1 MPYYNRPSALNYMLE
16 LEEEE
21 RWSHHLQL
29 KNDAMAVEVGPGAI
43 SAGPR
48 KYYVGWRHTLST
60 IPSSLSS
67 KMLQINKRKKGEE
80 QTEKVEKQNVCTYIN
95 FGEDHKVARSLLE
108 QTLPQEGS
116 CGSLAT
122 VVAELAYDVHYNIRV
137 DISVADKYQK
147 VRRLHAYWTLSVWK
161 EPENAPSR

>member
-67 KMLQINKRKKGEE
+67 KMLQKSLRSTNERKGRSRQKKWRNRMSVLTSISERITRSHDRYWNRPCLRKGA
-80 QTEKVEKQNVCTYIN
+80 VDLSLRWLQNWHTTSIIIFV
-95 FGEDHKVARSLLE
+95 
-108 QTLPQEGS
+108 
-116 CGSLAT
+116 
-122 VVAELAYDVHYNIRV
+122 
-137 DISVADKYQK
+137 
-147 VRRLHAYWTLSVWK
+147 
-161 EPENAPSR
+161 